1 MIALEQARSHLETL
15 GLNQAV
21 EVLDSRL
28 DDAARRQLP
37 YPEMLADLLGVE
49 VAARRERY
57 LTTRTRMAKLP
68 FQRTLDD
75 FDFSF
80 QPLIDERE
88 VKELATLAFVSEAT
102 NILLLGPP
110 GVGKT
115 HLAVDLALKSIENG
129 QGAYFVR
136 AYDLME
142 DLRKARAEHRL
153 DRRMRVC
160 LAPKVLVVDDFGIWP
175 YDRESATAFFSLVSA
190 RYERGSI
197 ILTSNKG
204 FADWGELLGDT
215 VIATAILD
223 RLLHHSYVLN
233 IRGESY
239 RLRDKRQSGLLTSQQ
254 LLSAGSEVN
263 KETR

>member
-1 MIALEQARSHLETL
+1 M
-15 GLNQAV
+15 

-28 DDAARRQLP
+28 DDAARKQLP
-37 YPEMLADLLGVE
+37 YPDMLADLLGVE
-49 VAARRERY
+49 VSARRERY
-57 LTTRTRMAKLP
+57 MTTRTRMAKLP
-68 FQRTLDD
+68 FHRTLEE

-80 QPLIDERE
+80 QPSIDERQM
-88 VKELATLAFVSEAT
+88 KELATLAFAAEAS

-115 HLAVDLALKSIENG
+115 HLAVALALKLIENG
-129 QGAYFVR
+129 YGAYFVR

-142 DLRKARAEHRL
+142 DLRKARAEGRL
-153 DRRMRVC
+153 DRRMRVY
-160 LAPKVLVVDDFGIWP
+160 LAPKVLIVDEFGIWP

-223 RLLHHSYVLN
+223 RLLHHSHVIN

-239 RLRDKRQSGLLTSQQ
+239 RLKDKRQSGLLTSSR
-254 LLSAGSEVN
+254 LLTSTAA
-263 KETR
+263 ETQIER